1 MHTAMSRWRC
11 LVLVVPVVA
20 VACARPSPRLDDAQR
35 SPAHIFVQRVSNRS
49 PTLIVVNG
57 GPGVSHEYLRPE
69 WDRIAAFAGLVYYDQ
84 RGCGRSERRPPYTW
98 QAHVQDLDGVIR
110 RVAGGNRVVLAGSSW
125 GTWLVLLYTLQHPER
140 VRGGVLTGIPG
151 WPDSMAYEYMRRDLP
166 TRVRAHVDSLDA
178 GFHVAE
184 LALDSSSVAL
194 HGRGIDSAIVVRL
207 GPSCPNAQ
215 WESSLSL
222 RTAPPVERLRQI
234 EVPVLFIAGGRPRTS
249 RYDRE
254 DASQTLARII
264 PHATVFTIANG
275 GHDPWYD
282 APDVFFR
289 RVQAFVQTLR

>member
-1 MHTAMSRWRC
+1 MRTAMNLERC
-11 LVLVVPVVA
+11 VLFLVSVAA
-20 VACARPSPRLDDAQR
+20 VACARPSPRLDDAHR

-57 GPGVSHEYLRPE
+57 GPGVSHDYLRPE
-69 WDRIAAFAGLVYYDQ
+69 WDRAAAFAGLVYYDQ

-98 QAHVQDLDGVIR
+98 QTHVQDLDDVIR
-110 RVAGGNRVVLAGSSW
+110 RVAGGKPVVLAGSSW

-140 VRGGVLTGIPG
+140 VRSVVLTGIPG

-166 TRVRAHVDSLDA
+166 PRVRAHVDSLDA
-178 GFHVAE
+178 GFHIDE
-184 LALDSSSVAL
+184 LAPDASSVARD
-194 HGRGIDSAIVVRL
+194 GGGIDSAIVARL
-207 GPSCPNAQ
+207 GPPCPNAQ
-215 WESSLSL
+215 LESSLSL

-254 DASQTLARII
+254 DDSQALARII

-289 RVQAFVQTLR
+289 RVQAFVRSSR